1 MYFHKG
7 SKNMYSCYHTA
18 KMSCVIAPEVF
29 VGSTGLDSEL
39 CIPQYLSR
47 CRAVNHGLNSGM

>member
-1 MYFHKG
+1 MHLHNG
-7 SKNMYSCYHTA
+7 SKNTYSCYHTA
-18 KMSCVIAPEVF
+18 KLPCVIALEVF

-47 CRAVNHGLNSGM
+47 C